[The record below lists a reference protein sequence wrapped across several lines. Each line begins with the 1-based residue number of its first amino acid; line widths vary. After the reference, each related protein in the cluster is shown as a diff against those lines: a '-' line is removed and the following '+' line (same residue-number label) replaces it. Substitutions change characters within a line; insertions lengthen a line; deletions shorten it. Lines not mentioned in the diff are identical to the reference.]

1 VNVAS
6 ANVALGVGGGI
17 AAYKAAELARALME
31 RGFAVEVIMT
41 AAAEQFVRPLTFAA
55 LTGRKVQTNLF
66 SAASPEDT
74 LSSAIEHIRLAQ
86 ENQILVIA
94 PATADL
100 LAKFAHGLA
109 DDLLTTMYLAFTGH
123 VILAPAMNTNMWNH
137 PATSENMRILAGR
150 GHVIVEPDDGL
161 LACGMVGPGR
171 LADPERIAT
180 VVANV
185 ATRVAPNVVDQ
196 GTTNSIRNDA
206 AAPDLVDPP
215 LQDLEGEVVL
225 VTAGPT
231 REPLDAVRYIT
242 NRSSGK
248 MGYALAEEA
257 HSRGARVVLISGPV
271 NLPAPRGVEIERVQT
286 ASEMRQAV
294 MKHLDESTMIVK
306 AAAVADY
313 HRANPPANK
322 EKKTAARL
330 SLELDPTPDI
340 LAELGGKKGDRLLVG
355 FAAETDNLIAEA
367 RRKLETKNCDMIVAN
382 LVAPQTLGPE
392 DDSIGFDSDENEVV
406 LVTRSGESI
415 PVRRA
420 AKRLIARRIFDE
432 MIKLRLVLHAGK

>member
-1 VNVAS
+1 
-6 ANVALGVGGGI
+6 
-17 AAYKAAELARALME
+17 ME

-137 PATSENMRILAGR
+137 PATIENLRILAGR
-150 GHVIVEPDDGL
+150 GHVIVEPDEGL

-171 LADPERIAT
+171 LAEPERIAA
-180 VVANV
+180 VVASV
-185 ATRVAPNVVDQ
+185 AASVSANVVGQ
-196 GTTNSIRNDA
+196 GAANSIRNA
-206 AAPDLVDPP
+206 AAPGLVDSA
-215 LQDLEGEVVL
+215 LRDLEGEVVL
-225 VTAGPT
+225 ITAGPT

-257 HSRGARVVLISGPV
+257 QSRGARVVLISGPV
-271 NLPAPRGVEIERVQT
+271 NLTAPRGVEIERVQT

-313 HRANPPANK
+313 HRANPPAKK

-340 LAELGGKKGDRLLVG
+340 LAELGGKKGERLLVG
-355 FAAETDNLIAEA
+355 FAAETDNLIPEA

-382 LVAPQTLGPE
+382 LVAPQGVTQGAGE
-392 DDSIGFDSDENEVV
+392 DGIGFDSDENEVV

-420 AKRLIARRIFDE
+420 AKRLIAHRIFDE